1 MTVQRGPH
9 LVEITV
15 LGVVPQVASKEIPLR
30 QREDQRVVGMPA
42 VADGVEVHPELHPP
56 VIRFLL
62 LSFLI
67 VQFAELST
75 RGAPLSRLR
84 SIPGL
89 RERAGIERLA
99 QGERPH
105 VLFTRGCYP
114 GKTLLALPKGNTAKF

>member
-1 MTVQRGPH
+1 
-9 LVEITV
+9 
-15 LGVVPQVASKEIPLR
+15 
-30 QREDQRVVGMPA
+30 
-42 VADGVEVHPELHPP
+42 
-56 VIRFLL
+56 
-62 LSFLI
+62 
-67 VQFAELST
+67 LST

>member
-1 MTVQRGPH
+1 MGATEFAVVTCRAG
-9 LVEITV
+9 V
-15 LGVVPQVASKEIPLR
+15 LDRVTAGEVFGGMKGERPLPFLSFRLQKLDQGGPLR
-30 QREDQRVVGMPA
+30 QV
-42 VADGVEVHPELHPP
+42 
-56 VIRFLL
+56 
-62 LSFLI
+62 
-67 VQFAELST
+67 
-75 RGAPLSRLR
+75 R